1 MNYKKLKCV
10 LALSL
15 AVVLSVPT
23 SIYGGALEVYAAEQ
37 QELPAEGGE
46 LRQESKPEERDSRS
60 EEEPAEVSN
69 HLSEENGTNNS
80 SSEKEESSSAE
91 EKKEKTEEQSEQPS
105 SVEEKKEETEE
116 QSEQPSAAEEKKEA
130 AEGQSAEEKKE
141 EQKEE
146 TIDPKQTDTQSNT
159 DEQSS
164 IMVVEEIE
172 AEQPV
177 MAANKSTAP
186 TKVEK
191 FEAEGLFNIGF
202 SAEYSNWIANIETV
216 CVNETK
222 YSKSNTV
229 YSWNENKWA
238 IGSYTFGDGTS
249 DNSTLRITG
258 VDSLTYPV
266 IFSISADGYNELKMK
281 VQREG
286 KSWNYTYNVEVVT
299 DTNPDVPVGQTYAV
313 TKFECTNGTLTVD
326 SSTEVAEGA
335 TVTVTATPD
344 SGHEVDKVTVLQN
357 DNTEV
362 TLTAGAE
369 TGVYTF
375 TMPASDVTVS
385 ATFKAAAP
393 VETGKITLSQLEF
406 TKASFENDWILNFKN
421 AYGYV
426 SAITDVKVNGTS
438 WEAKSYISSG
448 GAYKKN
454 TDENTLTFASTDF
467 SSNPTIPVLKS
478 GDVITITATGYE
490 NLTFKLVIDLN
501 GNAFLVEDDNQGD
514 PYELHVKIEGSF
526 EAAIVGQKD
535 YDGVSSAS
543 TGGSSSNKNS
553 AVKVYG
559 ALVKK
564 DTDLT
569 DGDWEE
575 LNHLSKIQLE
585 GSKCS
590 VSIVPDVVSGTAESS
605 DSGMQGVYMTLS
617 NDLTLDGTPED
628 PGTYLISVSIEDN
641 QGRTATSNTLPF
653 RIYTGEETLA
663 ERLKEENL
671 KLYASGLYAWDIMEP
686 WAIKNFGSN
695 VDGQEESV
703 RVPAGLE
710 VWFGSHESGTY
721 GYLGYDIPWADV
733 KAGNIPQT
741 LYIPAG
747 CNLTLTNMEILSSV
761 RIVVENGGKLTLSDS
776 VVQGIIDV
784 QSGGTFSMNY
794 DAYNNAFT
802 TGSSLCGQLCLEDGA
817 TLENAAIYSH
827 TNYLANGDLTDRSN
841 DDAVVSVTGNVTLKG
856 RVFISGDEAGSTMK
870 GQTALQVKNGT
881 LNLQDGAVL
890 ATYGGGGNTTLYSE
904 GGNAIRLENGAI
916 AGNGKVIALGGS
928 VTFGAGG
935 NAAAGNGE
943 IKTSEVFLQGATSYT
958 AKDAEPGKALD
969 GEIDITSGKRYVA
982 DGTQIESGQNDP
994 LYDLYWKTGT
1004 EAAPDLT
1011 KYVTEAAKIFTV
1023 KDIPDMVYS
1032 GEALKPQITVMDEG
1046 VILTEGTH
1054 YKVTCKQTLGRTT
1067 AASVI
1072 DAGTYNVIVS
1082 GIGSYGGNVEKTFI
1096 VAPKKT
1102 IFAVTED
1109 TSSAVYD
1116 GQNKRPVVTVK
1127 DGEIILAEGID
1138 YTITVSVDGKE
1149 YTAAEFVSAGVY
1161 QMTITGIGNYE
1172 GSTGKASFTIS
1183 EKSSDQN
1190 KNDNGNNGSNTSNGT
1205 ADNGSNTSNGTAD
1218 NGNNTS
1224 NGTANNGGN
1233 ADNGTV
1239 DNGNNTDNG
1248 TTNNNKKK
1256 KKHSSHNHASEE
1268 ETAVQTTAAENT
1280 EATDI
1285 NSVPATG
1292 DTVQTEQWILLSTV
1306 SLAAIGIF
1314 LETRKTKKR

>member
-46 LRQESKPEERDSRS
+46 LQQESKPEESDSRS

-91 EKKEKTEEQSEQPS
+91 EKKEESEDQSEQPS
-105 SVEEKKEETEE
+105 SVEEKKE
-116 QSEQPSAAEEKKEA
+116 AE
-130 AEGQSAEEKKE
+130 EGQSAEGKKE

-159 DEQSS
+159 DEQSA
-164 IMVVEEIE
+164 IMVVEETE

-186 TKVEK
+186 TKVETTK
-191 FEAEGLFNIGF
+191 VGSLMGNIDLCFAASYNSWLQKLEKVMVAGN
-202 SAEYSNWIANIETV
+202 EY
-216 CVNETK
+216 TK
-222 YSKSNTV
+222 VSSIYSGEKT
-229 YSWNENKWA
+229 WC
-238 IGSYTFGDGTS
+238 TGTS
-249 DNSTLRITG
+249 DGYQALRILPES
-258 VDSLTYPV
+258 SLEFPAEV
-266 IFSISADGYNELKMK
+266 VISATGYEDLKLNIK
-281 VQREG
+281 REG
-286 KSWNYTYNVEVVT
+286 PWYEYVYTAEVVT
-299 DTNPDVPVGQTYAV
+299 DTNPDVPVAQTYAV
-313 TKFECTNGTLTVD
+313 TKSECSHGTLAVD
-326 SSTEVAEGA
+326 PSTEVAVGA

-344 SGHEVDKVTVLQN
+344 SGHEVDKVTVLQT

-385 ATFKAAAP
+385 ATFKEATP
-393 VETGKITLSQLEF
+393 VEAGKIALSQLKMEKESF
-406 TKASFENDWILNFKN
+406 GSNWILKFEN
-421 AYGYV
+421 AEGYV
-426 SAITDVKVNGTS
+426 SKVTSIKVNETVWNATS
-438 WEAKSYISSG
+438 YGPYG
-448 GAYKKN
+448 GGSYKKN
-454 TDENTLTFASTDF
+454 ANDNYLAFAQNDNIA
-467 SSNPTIPVLKS
+467 NPEIHVLKS
-478 GDVITITATGYE
+478 GDVITITATDYE
-490 NLTFKLVIDLN
+490 NLTFKLVIDQD
-501 GNAFLVEDDNQGD
+501 GNASLTEKDDQGD

-553 AVKVYG
+553 AVTVYG
-559 ALVKK
+559 ALVQK
-564 DTDLT
+564 DSDPTDE
-569 DGDWEE
+569 DWEK
-575 LNHLSKIQLE
+575 LDHQSKINLN
-585 GSKCS
+585 GSKCK
-590 VSIVPDVVSGTAESS
+590 VSIVPDVVSGTVESS
-605 DSGMQGVYMTLS
+605 VSGMKGVYMTLS
-617 NDLTLDGTPED
+617 SDLTLDGTPKD

-653 RIYTGEETLA
+653 RIYTGVETLA

-671 KLYASGLYAWDIMEP
+671 KQYASGLYAWDIMEP
-686 WAIKNFGSN
+686 WAIKIFDSN

-733 KAGNIPQT
+733 KAGKIPQT
-741 LYIPAG
+741 LYIPNG

-802 TGSSLCGQLCLEDGA
+802 TGASICGQLRLEDGA
-817 TLENAAIYSH
+817 ILENAAIYSH

-841 DDAVVSVTGNVTLKG
+841 DDAVVAVTGNVTLKG
-856 RVFISGDEAGSTMK
+856 QVFISGDEAGSTMK

-958 AKDAEPGKALD
+958 AKNAEPGKALD

-1023 KDIPDMVYS
+1023 KDIPDMVYT

-1054 YKVTCKQTLGRTT
+1054 YKVTFKQTLGRTT

-1072 DAGTYNVIVS
+1072 DAGTYTVIVS
-1082 GIGSYGGNVEKTFI
+1082 GIGSYGGDVEKTFI
-1096 VAPKKT
+1096 VEPKKT

-1109 TSSAVYD
+1109 ASSAVYD
-1116 GQNKRPVVTVK
+1116 GQNKRPNVTVK
-1127 DGEIILAEGID
+1127 DGDTVLVEGID
-1138 YTITVSVDGKE
+1138 YIITVSVDGKE
-1149 YTAAEFVSAGVY
+1149 YTVAEFVSAGVY

-1205 ADNGSNTSNGTAD
+1205 ADNGSNA
-1218 NGNNTS
+1218 S

-1285 NSVPATG
+1285 NAVPATG
-1292 DTVQTEQWILLSTV
+1292 DMAQTGQWVLLCAA
-1306 SLAAIGIF
+1306 SLAAIGIS
-1314 LETRKTKKR
+1314 LETRRKKRK